1 MRKVSLRE
9 IVADKIVFAILIAL
23 YYWMWARNDWHN
35 YYTSIQYAV
44 FAFTFF
50 YFISRASRLRKYKQ
64 ERPDE
69 MSEANLK
76 RCDALCLKIGA
87 AGNHCSEFRL
97 CCRQIVNN
105 NRPHWLLPDG
115 YPDCSC
121 HYTHDSLLHHGHQR
135 SIAWH
140 F

>member
-50 YFISRASRLRKYKQ
+50 YFISRASRLKKYKQ
-64 ERPDE
+64 ELPDE

-76 RCDALCLKIGA
+76 RCDALCRC
-87 AGNHCSEFRL
+87 NHCSEFRL

-105 NRPHWLLPDG
+105 NRPHRLLPDG

>member
-35 YYTSIQYAV
+35 YYTSIQHAV

-64 ERPDE
+64 ELPDE

-87 AGNHCSEFRL
+87 DAIIVLSFVCAVGRL
-97 CCRQIVNN
+97 SITTD
-105 NRPHWLLPDG
+105 LIG
-115 YPDCSC
+115 YC
-121 HYTHDSLLHHGHQR
+121 LMGIL
-135 SIAWH
+135 IALAIIRTIL
-140 F
+140 FYIMDTKGV

>member
-44 FAFTFF
+44 FAFTVF
-50 YFISRASRLRKYKQ
+50 YFISRASRLKKYKQ
-64 ERPDE
+64 ELPDE

-87 AGNHCSEFRL
+87 AAIIVLSFVCAVGRL
-97 CCRQIVNN
+97 SITTD
-105 NRPHWLLPDG
+105 LIG
-115 YPDCSC
+115 YC
-121 HYTHDSLLHHGHQR
+121 LMGIL
-135 SIAWH
+135 IALAIIRTIL
-140 F
+140 FYIMDTKGV

>member
-44 FAFTFF
+44 FAFTIF
-50 YFISRASRLRKYKQ
+50 YFISRASRLKKYKQ
-64 ERPDE
+64 ELPDE

-87 AGNHCSEFRL
+87 AAIIVLSFVCAIGRL
-97 CCRQIVNN
+97 SITTD
-105 NRPHWLLPDG
+105 LIG
-115 YPDCSC
+115 YC
-121 HYTHDSLLHHGHQR
+121 LMGIL
-135 SIAWH
+135 IALAIIRTIL
-140 F
+140 FYIMDTKGV

>member
-23 YYWMWARNDWHN
+23 YYWMWARNDLHN

-64 ERPDE
+64 ELPDE

-87 AGNHCSEFRL
+87 AAIIVLSFVCAVGRL
-97 CCRQIVNN
+97 SITTD
-105 NRPHWLLPDG
+105 LIG
-115 YPDCSC
+115 YC
-121 HYTHDSLLHHGHQR
+121 LMGIL
-135 SIAWH
+135 IALAIIRTIL
-140 F
+140 FYIMDTKGV

>member
-1 MRKVSLRE
+1 MKKVSLRE

-64 ERPDE
+64 ELPDE
-69 MSEANLK
+69 MSETNLK

-87 AGNHCSEFRL
+87 AAVIVLSFVCAVGRL
-97 CCRQIVNN
+97 AITTD
-105 NRPHWLLPDG
+105 LIG
-115 YPDCSC
+115 YCLMGILVALAVIRTILFCIMD
-121 HYTHDSLLHHGHQR
+121 TKGV
-135 SIAWH
+135 
-140 F
+140 

>member
-44 FAFTFF
+44 FTFTFF
-50 YFISRASRLRKYKQ
+50 YFISRASRLKKYKQ
-64 ERPDE
+64 ELPDE

-87 AGNHCSEFRL
+87 AAIIVLSFVCAVGRL
-97 CCRQIVNN
+97 SITTD
-105 NRPHWLLPDG
+105 LIG
-115 YPDCSC
+115 YC
-121 HYTHDSLLHHGHQR
+121 LMGIL
-135 SIAWH
+135 IALAIIRTIL
-140 F
+140 FYIMDTKGV

>member
-35 YYTSIQYAV
+35 YYTSNQYAV

-64 ERPDE
+64 ELPDE

-87 AGNHCSEFRL
+87 AAIIVLSFVCAVGRL
-97 CCRQIVNN
+97 SITTD
-105 NRPHWLLPDG
+105 LIG
-115 YPDCSC
+115 YC
-121 HYTHDSLLHHGHQR
+121 LMGIL
-135 SIAWH
+135 IALAIIRTIL
-140 F
+140 FYIMDTKGV

>member
-1 MRKVSLRE
+1 MKKVSLRE
-9 IVADKIVFAILIAL
+9 IVADKIIFAILIAL
-23 YYWMWARNDWHN
+23 YYWMWARNDWLN

-64 ERPDE
+64 ELPDE

-87 AGNHCSEFRL
+87 AAIIVLSFVCAVGRL
-97 CCRQIVNN
+97 SITTD
-105 NRPHWLLPDG
+105 LIG
-115 YPDCSC
+115 YCLMGILIILAVVRTILFCIMDAK
-121 HYTHDSLLHHGHQR
+121 GV
-135 SIAWH
+135 
-140 F
+140 

>member
-50 YFISRASRLRKYKQ
+50 YFISRASRLKKYKQ
-64 ERPDE
+64 ELPDE
-69 MSEANLK
+69 MSETNLK

-87 AGNHCSEFRL
+87 AAIIVLSFVCAIGRL
-97 CCRQIVNN
+97 SITTD
-105 NRPHWLLPDG
+105 LIG
-115 YPDCSC
+115 YC
-121 HYTHDSLLHHGHQR
+121 LMGIL
-135 SIAWH
+135 IALAIIRTIL
-140 F
+140 FYIMDTKGV

>member
-64 ERPDE
+64 ELPDE

-87 AGNHCSEFRL
+87 AAIIVLSFVYAVGRL
-97 CCRQIVNN
+97 SITTD
-105 NRPHWLLPDG
+105 LIG
-115 YPDCSC
+115 YC
-121 HYTHDSLLHHGHQR
+121 LMGIL
-135 SIAWH
+135 IALAIIRTIL
-140 F
+140 FYIMDTKGV

>member
-35 YYTSIQYAV
+35 YSTSIQYAV

-50 YFISRASRLRKYKQ
+50 YFISRASRLKKYKQ
-64 ERPDE
+64 ELPDE

-87 AGNHCSEFRL
+87 AAIIVLSFVCAVGRL
-97 CCRQIVNN
+97 SITTD
-105 NRPHWLLPDG
+105 LIG
-115 YPDCSC
+115 YC
-121 HYTHDSLLHHGHQR
+121 LMGIL
-135 SIAWH
+135 IALAIIRTIL
-140 F
+140 FYIMDIKGV

>member
-1 MRKVSLRE
+1 MKKVSLRE

-23 YYWMWARNDWHN
+23 YYWMWQEMTGTTIICQFNMLSLPLHS
-35 YYTSIQYAV
+35 SILY
-44 FAFTFF
+44 
-50 YFISRASRLRKYKQ
+50 SRASRLRKYKQ
-64 ERPDE
+64 ELLDE

-87 AGNHCSEFRL
+87 AANHCSQFRL
-97 CCRQIVNN
+97 CCRQIVNY

-115 YPDCSC
+115 YPD
-121 HYTHDSLLHHGHQR
+121 HPAVVRTIL
-135 SIAWH
+135 

>member
-50 YFISRASRLRKYKQ
+50 YFISRASRLKKYKQ
-64 ERPDE
+64 ELPDE

-87 AGNHCSEFRL
+87 AAIIVLRFVCAVGRL
-97 CCRQIVNN
+97 SMTTDLICYCLMGILIALAIIRTI
-105 NRPHWLLPDG
+105 LF
-115 YPDCSC
+115 
-121 HYTHDSLLHHGHQR
+121 YTMDIKGV
-135 SIAWH
+135 
-140 F
+140 

>member
-64 ERPDE
+64 ELPDE

-87 AGNHCSEFRL
+87 AAIIVLSFVCAFGRL
-97 CCRQIVNN
+97 SITTD
-105 NRPHWLLPDG
+105 LIG
-115 YPDCSC
+115 YC
-121 HYTHDSLLHHGHQR
+121 LMGIL
-135 SIAWH
+135 IALAIIRTIL
-140 F
+140 FYIMDTKGV

>member
-35 YYTSIQYAV
+35 YYTSIQHAV

-64 ERPDE
+64 ELPDE

-76 RCDALCLKIGA
+76 RCDALCLKIVA
-87 AGNHCSEFRL
+87 AAIIVLSFVCAVGRL
-97 CCRQIVNN
+97 SITTD
-105 NRPHWLLPDG
+105 LIG
-115 YPDCSC
+115 YC
-121 HYTHDSLLHHGHQR
+121 LMGIL
-135 SIAWH
+135 IALAIIRTIL
-140 F
+140 FYIMDTKGV

>member
-64 ERPDE
+64 ELPDE

-76 RCDALCLKIGA
+76 RCDALCLKIVA
-87 AGNHCSEFRL
+87 AAIIVLSFVCAVGRL
-97 CCRQIVNN
+97 SMTTDLI
-105 NRPHWLLPDG
+105 G
-115 YPDCSC
+115 YC
-121 HYTHDSLLHHGHQR
+121 LMGIL
-135 SIAWH
+135 IALAIIRTIL
-140 F
+140 FYIMDIKGV

>member
-35 YYTSIQYAV
+35 YYTSIQHAV

-64 ERPDE
+64 ELPDE

-87 AGNHCSEFRL
+87 AAIIVLSFVCAVGRL
-97 CCRQIVNN
+97 SITTD
-105 NRPHWLLPDG
+105 LIG
-115 YPDCSC
+115 YCL
-121 HYTHDSLLHHGHQR
+121 TGIL
-135 SIAWH
+135 IALAIIRTIL
-140 F
+140 FYIMDTKGV

>member
-44 FAFTFF
+44 FTFTFF

-76 RCDALCLKIGA
+76 RCYALCLKIGA
-87 AGNHCSEFRL
+87 AAI
-97 CCRQIVNN
+97 IVTTD
-105 NRPHWLLPDG
+105 LIG
-115 YPDCSC
+115 YC
-121 HYTHDSLLHHGHQR
+121 LMGIL
-135 SIAWH
+135 IALAIIRTIL
-140 F
+140 FYIMDTKGV

>member
-50 YFISRASRLRKYKQ
+50 YFISRASRLKKYKQ
-64 ERPDE
+64 ELPDE

-87 AGNHCSEFRL
+87 AAI
-97 CCRQIVNN
+97 IV
-105 NRPHWLLPDG
+105 LSA
-115 YPDCSC
+115 DC
-121 HYTHDSLLHHGHQR
+121 Q
-135 SIAWH
+135 
-140 F
+140 

>member
-44 FAFTFF
+44 FSFTFF
-50 YFISRASRLRKYKQ
+50 YFISRASRLKKYKQ
-64 ERPDE
+64 ELPDE

-87 AGNHCSEFRL
+87 AAIIVLSFVCAVGRL
-97 CCRQIVNN
+97 SITTD
-105 NRPHWLLPDG
+105 LIG
-115 YPDCSC
+115 YCL
-121 HYTHDSLLHHGHQR
+121 TGIL
-135 SIAWH
+135 IALAIIRTIL
-140 F
+140 FYIMDTKGV

>member
-1 MRKVSLRE
+1 MKKVSLRE

-50 YFISRASRLRKYKQ
+50 YFISRTSRLKKYKQ
-64 ERPDE
+64 ELPDE

-87 AGNHCSEFRL
+87 AAIIVLSFVCAVGRL
-97 CCRQIVNN
+97 SITTD
-105 NRPHWLLPDG
+105 LIG
-115 YPDCSC
+115 YC
-121 HYTHDSLLHHGHQR
+121 LMGIL
-135 SIAWH
+135 IALAIIRTIL
-140 F
+140 FYIMDTKGV

>member
-35 YYTSIQYAV
+35 YYTSIQYDV

-50 YFISRASRLRKYKQ
+50 YFISRASRLKKYKQ
-64 ERPDE
+64 ELPDE

-87 AGNHCSEFRL
+87 AAIIVLSFVCAVGRL
-97 CCRQIVNN
+97 SITTD
-105 NRPHWLLPDG
+105 LIG
-115 YPDCSC
+115 YC
-121 HYTHDSLLHHGHQR
+121 LMGIL
-135 SIAWH
+135 IALAIIRTIL
-140 F
+140 FYIMDIKGV

>member
-50 YFISRASRLRKYKQ
+50 YFISRASRLKKYKQ
-64 ERPDE
+64 ELPDE

-87 AGNHCSEFRL
+87 AAI
-97 CCRQIVNN
+97 IVLSFVCAVG
-105 NRPHWLLPDG
+105 RFSITTDLIG
-115 YPDCSC
+115 YC
-121 HYTHDSLLHHGHQR
+121 LMGIL
-135 SIAWH
+135 IALAIIRTIL
-140 F
+140 FYIMDIKGV

>member
-50 YFISRASRLRKYKQ
+50 YFISRASRLKKYKQ
-64 ERPDE
+64 ELPDE

-76 RCDALCLKIGA
+76 RCDALCLKRENRILTGTHVLRSKNNKQPVLHMIHCIG
-87 AGNHCSEFRL
+87 R
-97 CCRQIVNN
+97 
-105 NRPHWLLPDG
+105 DG
-115 YPDCSC
+115 
-121 HYTHDSLLHHGHQR
+121 
-135 SIAWH
+135 
-140 F
+140 

>member
-1 MRKVSLRE
+1 MKKVSLRE

-35 YYTSIQYAV
+35 YYMSIQYAV

-64 ERPDE
+64 ELPDE

-87 AGNHCSEFRL
+87 AAIIVLGFVCAVGRL
-97 CCRQIVNN
+97 SITTE
-105 NRPHWLLPDG
+105 LIG
-115 YPDCSC
+115 YCLMGILIILAVVRTILFCIMDAK
-121 HYTHDSLLHHGHQR
+121 GV
-135 SIAWH
+135 
-140 F
+140 

>member
-35 YYTSIQYAV
+35 YYTSIQHAV

-50 YFISRASRLRKYKQ
+50 YFISRASRLKKYKQ
-64 ERPDE
+64 ELPDE

-87 AGNHCSEFRL
+87 AAIIVLSFVCAVGRL
-97 CCRQIVNN
+97 SITTD
-105 NRPHWLLPDG
+105 LIG
-115 YPDCSC
+115 YCL
-121 HYTHDSLLHHGHQR
+121 TGIL
-135 SIAWH
+135 IALAIIRTIL
-140 F
+140 FYIMDTKGV

>member
-23 YYWMWARNDWHN
+23 YYWMWARNDWHS

-50 YFISRASRLRKYKQ
+50 YFISRASRLKKYKQ
-64 ERPDE
+64 ELPDE

-87 AGNHCSEFRL
+87 AAIIVLSFVCAIGRL
-97 CCRQIVNN
+97 SITTD
-105 NRPHWLLPDG
+105 LIG
-115 YPDCSC
+115 YC
-121 HYTHDSLLHHGHQR
+121 LMGIL
-135 SIAWH
+135 IALAIIRTIL
-140 F
+140 FYIMDTKGV

>member
-44 FAFTFF
+44 FVFTFF

-64 ERPDE
+64 ELPDE

-87 AGNHCSEFRL
+87 AAIIVLSFVCVVGRL
-97 CCRQIVNN
+97 SITTD
-105 NRPHWLLPDG
+105 LIG
-115 YPDCSC
+115 YC
-121 HYTHDSLLHHGHQR
+121 LMGIL
-135 SIAWH
+135 IALAIIRTIL
-140 F
+140 FYIMDTKGV

>member
-50 YFISRASRLRKYKQ
+50 YFISRTSRLRKYKQ
-64 ERPDE
+64 ELPDE

-76 RCDALCLKIGA
+76 RCDALCLKISATAIIVLSFVCAVG
-87 AGNHCSEFRL
+87 RL
-97 CCRQIVNN
+97 SITTD
-105 NRPHWLLPDG
+105 LIG
-115 YPDCSC
+115 YCLMGILIILAVVRTILFCIMDAK
-121 HYTHDSLLHHGHQR
+121 GV
-135 SIAWH
+135 
-140 F
+140 

>member
-87 AGNHCSEFRL
+87 AAIIVLSFVCAVGRL
-97 CCRQIVNN
+97 SITTG
-105 NRPHWLLPDG
+105 LIG
-115 YPDCSC
+115 YC
-121 HYTHDSLLHHGHQR
+121 LMGIL
-135 SIAWH
+135 IALAIIRTIL
-140 F
+140 FYIMDIKGV

>member
-50 YFISRASRLRKYKQ
+50 YFISRASCLRKYKQ
-64 ERPDE
+64 ELPDE

-76 RCDALCLKIGA
+76 RCDALCLKKIGA
-87 AGNHCSEFRL
+87 AAIIVLSFVCVVGRL
-97 CCRQIVNN
+97 SITTD
-105 NRPHWLLPDG
+105 LIG
-115 YPDCSC
+115 YC
-121 HYTHDSLLHHGHQR
+121 LMGIL
-135 SIAWH
+135 IALAIIRTIL
-140 F
+140 FYIMDTKGV

>member
-64 ERPDE
+64 ELPDE

-87 AGNHCSEFRL
+87 AAIIVLSFVCAVARL
-97 CCRQIVNN
+97 SITTD
-105 NRPHWLLPDG
+105 LIG
-115 YPDCSC
+115 YC
-121 HYTHDSLLHHGHQR
+121 LMGIL
-135 SIAWH
+135 IALAIIRTIL
-140 F
+140 FYIMDTKGV

>member
-50 YFISRASRLRKYKQ
+50 YFISRASRLKKYKQ
-64 ERPDE
+64 ELPDE
-69 MSEANLK
+69 MSEANLNAAMP
-76 RCDALCLKIGA
+76 CVLK
-87 AGNHCSEFRL
+87 SVPL
-97 CCRQIVNN
+97 Q
-105 NRPHWLLPDG
+105 
-115 YPDCSC
+115 
-121 HYTHDSLLHHGHQR
+121 SL
-135 SIAWH
+135 

>member
-50 YFISRASRLRKYKQ
+50 YFISRASRLKKYKQ
-64 ERPDE
+64 ELPDE
-69 MSEANLK
+69 MYCNPA
-76 RCDALCLKIGA
+76 
-87 AGNHCSEFRL
+87 RL
-97 CCRQIVNN
+97 SV
-105 NRPHWLLPDG
+105 HHTVE
-115 YPDCSC
+115 YPD
-121 HYTHDSLLHHGHQR
+121 
-135 SIAWH
+135 